1 MDPSDGLITPAVLN
15 MSIPE
20 ISVSN
25 QQQVVY
31 QEQES
36 SQRERLNTI
45 PTRKVKTSIYRED
58 NISQVNNID
67 IKMRDNDQ
75 MPPEQQNLRARQRVA
90 MKAAKV
96 EIEPDFNAEE
106 AARLKEKQK
115 QQMFGEHQEEE
126 DVLNKMNKYS
136 HNSRNS

>member
-75 MPPEQQNLRARQRVA
+75 MPPEQHNLSARQRVP

>member
-75 MPPEQQNLRARQRVA
+75 MPPEQQNLRARQRVP